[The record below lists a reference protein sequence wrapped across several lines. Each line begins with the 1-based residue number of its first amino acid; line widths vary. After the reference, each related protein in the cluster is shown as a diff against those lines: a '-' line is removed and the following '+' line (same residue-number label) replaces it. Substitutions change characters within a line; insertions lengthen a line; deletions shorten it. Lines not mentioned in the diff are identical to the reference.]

1 MECKNSKNV
10 ILPAAAGKMTKKR
23 MMYYLGILEVFL
35 VKIKNVKIEAAAGK
49 MTERKNGALPVGGG
63 GVLG

>member
-10 ILPAAAGKMTKKR
+10 ILPAAACKMTKKR

-49 MTERKNGALPVGGG
+49 MTERKNVALQGGG
-63 GVLG
+63 

>member
-1 MECKNSKNV
+1 
-10 ILPAAAGKMTKKR
+10 MTKKR

-49 MTERKNGALPVGGG
+49 MTERKNGALPGGGG